1 MGTLDQ
7 VAKVAAYTPSVTYAA
22 NNGLAQALRAV
33 AGAMNKQIGTK
44 VFWVQTGG
52 YDTHAGQ
59 GANAGAYVNLM
70 ATVERQHRRVLSGPQ
85 QPGPPRARR
94 S

>member
-1 MGTLDQ
+1 MATLDQ
-7 VAKVAAYTPSVTYAA
+7 VSKVASYAPTRTYP

-44 VFWVQTGG
+44 VFWVQIGG
-52 YDTHAGQ
+52 FDTHSAQ

-70 ATVERQHRRVLSGPQ
+70 ATLDDSMAAFYRGSEQSGP
-85 QPGPPRARR
+85 ARLAR